1 MEDKLHTLI
10 SYCEEEKAR
19 LFLLIADFVKEEEY
33 LLAHF
38 HSQALYQ
45 LNGKLQTLQNIDD
58 NLFDDKCFLKKRI
71 ENLEKQLKSESSGY
85 MKEYFSK
92 ELVKLKDA
100 FEKLNQIPKQSA
112 VSGNATI
119 LDEALDNLV
128 EKRIKNLKFI
138 LKKTDNLL
146 LEFYYSKKI
155 FKIVLPYVKRHAKNW
170 ILHDDRVN
178 SFNKL
183 GFELTDN
190 ENRLVLLLP
199 GKKDEAINK
208 LKIILSK
215 IVFEIFYFKE
225 FENESYIQFTEK
237 NSR

>member
-138 LKKTDNLL
+138 LKKADNLL
-146 LEFYYSKKI
+146 LEFYYSKK
-155 FKIVLPYVKRHAKNW
+155 Y
-170 ILHDDRVN
+170 
-178 SFNKL
+178 
-183 GFELTDN
+183 
-190 ENRLVLLLP
+190 
-199 GKKDEAINK
+199 
-208 LKIILSK
+208 SK
-215 IVFEIFYFKE
+215 
-225 FENESYIQFTEK
+225 
-237 NSR
+237 